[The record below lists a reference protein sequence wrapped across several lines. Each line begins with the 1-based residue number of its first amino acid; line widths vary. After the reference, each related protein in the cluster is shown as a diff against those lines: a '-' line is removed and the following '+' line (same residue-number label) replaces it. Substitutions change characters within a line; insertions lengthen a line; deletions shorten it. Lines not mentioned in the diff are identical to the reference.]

1 MTNIFK
7 NIGDFTIA
15 FFKYLSKNYLE
26 AQSLVLWAL
35 AFFNLGSAFFWAFA
49 IPAIVLSGMS
59 DIIGELRKLN
69 LKDNGK
75 QKDN

>member
-1 MTNIFK
+1 MKNILK

-15 FFKYLSKNYLE
+15 ACSFLSKHYLE
-26 AQSLVLWAL
+26 AQSLVLWIL
-35 AFFNLGSAFFWAFA
+35 AFFNLGSAFFWVFA

-59 DIIGELRKLN
+59 DIVIELRKLN